1 MVTSPVWSQCDSLR
15 AYWWYKTYNVQ
26 VTGTGIPITLRTW
39 CLWVRSPPCIPNNDR
54 VGKLAKLADLKSAVC
69 GFDSHSDYQIEVI
82 MLDDILSEGIESVNH
97 FGLGN
102 LMFKTS
108 ERTYCLNLHK
118 KYLMRFVVEES
129 LGLNDEWFDETEVL
143 SQIDYDKLIEVIKC
157 M

>member
-1 MVTSPVWSQCDSLR
+1 
-15 AYWWYKTYNVQ
+15 
-26 VTGTGIPITLRTW
+26 
-39 CLWVRSPPCIPNNDR
+39 
-54 VGKLAKLADLKSAVC
+54 
-69 GFDSHSDYQIEVI
+69 